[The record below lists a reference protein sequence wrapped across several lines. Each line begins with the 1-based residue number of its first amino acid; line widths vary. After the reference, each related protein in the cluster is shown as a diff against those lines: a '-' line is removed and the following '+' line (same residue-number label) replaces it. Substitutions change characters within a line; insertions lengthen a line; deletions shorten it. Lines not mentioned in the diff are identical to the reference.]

1 LVLFVMDIGET
12 LEEQEREDIGLEVCR
27 IDRALE
33 EPCGFPKVGFELG
46 EGDLGGHTFR
56 RTDRRHSRG

>member
-1 LVLFVMDIGET
+1 
-12 LEEQEREDIGLEVCR
+12 
-27 IDRALE
+27 
-33 EPCGFPKVGFELG
+33 VGFELG